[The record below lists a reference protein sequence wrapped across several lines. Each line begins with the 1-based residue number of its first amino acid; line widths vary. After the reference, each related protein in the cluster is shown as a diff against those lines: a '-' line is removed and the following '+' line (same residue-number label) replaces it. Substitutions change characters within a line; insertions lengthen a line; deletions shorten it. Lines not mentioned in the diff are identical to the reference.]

1 MIHRSVRI
9 ERITYAFVLVV
20 PQLNTLK
27 YQCTTLGMTQPPSPS
42 VETRT
47 NLKAMGP
54 SALVRF
60 AEDLGEPSFRGNQ
73 LFSWIYGK
81 GVTDF
86 DAMTNLPRSLR
97 ETLQDTARTPQITLR
112 TRKKSTDGTIKCLF
126 ELPSG
131 RRIETV
137 LIPDFDDRGNARRL
151 TVCVSSQVGCALG
164 CKFCATG
171 KMGFHEN
178 LTAGEIFDQVW
189 FMNEIAREEYDRKI
203 TNVVFMGMGEP
214 FMNYDN
220 VLKSIRILTHEKGM
234 HLSWKRFTISTVGLA
249 RRIEQLADE
258 DLKCY
263 LAVSLHAPT
272 NEQRSSIMPVNRAEK
287 TDLQALRSALKYYYE
302 QQERPVTYE
311 YCMFDGFN
319 DSPEDAMN
327 LARITRWI
335 PSKVN
340 LIMYNQVA
348 GTGFNRTPEKK
359 LDRFVSILV
368 DRGVTVTVRRSRGED
383 IDAAC
388 GQLADSNKN

>member
-1 MIHRSVRI
+1 
-9 ERITYAFVLVV
+9 
-20 PQLNTLK
+20 
-27 YQCTTLGMTQPPSPS
+27 
-42 VETRT
+42 
-47 NLKAMGP
+47 MGP
-54 SALVRF
+54 DELGRF
-60 AEDLGEPSFRGNQ
+60 AEDLGEPSFRGSQ
-73 LFSWIYGK
+73 LFSWLYGK
-81 GVTDF
+81 GVTEF
-86 DAMTNLPRSLR
+86 DAMTNLPADLR
-97 ETLQDTARTPQITLR
+97 KKLGETAQTPLIQLR
-112 TRKKSTDGTIKCLF
+112 TRKNSSDGTVKCLF

-131 RRIETV
+131 RRIESV

-164 CKFCATG
+164 CSFCATG

-189 FMNEIAREEYDRKI
+189 FMNEIAQEEYDRRI

-220 VLKSIRILTHEKGM
+220 VLKSIRILTHEKSM

-249 RRIEQLADE
+249 RRIEQLAEE
-258 DLKCY
+258 DQKCY

-272 NEQRSSIMPVNRAEK
+272 NKQRSSIMPVNRAEK
-287 TDLQALRSALKYYYE
+287 TDLNALRSALEYYYDL
-302 QQERPVTYE
+302 QERAVTYE

-319 DSPEDAMN
+319 DSPEDAKN

-348 GTGFNRTPEKK
+348 DTGFERTPEEK
-359 LDRFVSILV
+359 LERFVNILV

-388 GQLADSNKN
+388 GQLVDEEKN

>member
-1 MIHRSVRI
+1 MTAPAS
-9 ERITYAFVLVV
+9 T
-20 PQLNTLK
+20 PNTD
-27 YQCTTLGMTQPPSPS
+27 
-42 VETRT
+42 ETT

-54 SALVRF
+54 SDLPAY
-60 AEDLGEPSFRGNQ
+60 AEEIGEPSFRGTQ
-73 LFSWIYGK
+73 LFNWLYGK

-86 DAMTNLPRSLR
+86 DAMTNLPESLR
-97 ETLQDTARTPQITLR
+97 EKLHQSARAPLIRLR
-112 TRKKSTDGTIKCLF
+112 TRKKSRDGTIKCLF

-131 RRIETV
+131 RRIESV
-137 LIPDFDDRGNARRL
+137 LIPDFGSNEEVRRL

-164 CKFCATG
+164 CRFCATG
-171 KMGFHEN
+171 KMGFREN
-178 LTAGEIFDQVW
+178 LTAGAIFDQVY
-189 FMNEIAREEYDRKI
+189 FVNEIAREEYGRRI

-214 FMNYDN
+214 LMNYDS
-220 VLKSIRILTHEKGM
+220 VLKSMRILTHEKSM
-234 HLSWKRFTISTVGLA
+234 HLSWKRFTVSTVGLA
-249 RRIEQLADE
+249 RRIEDLADE

-272 NEQRSSIMPVNRAEK
+272 NEKRSSIMPVNRAER
-287 TDLQALRSALKYYYE
+287 TDLHALRQALEYYYE
-302 QQERPVTYE
+302 RQERRVTYE

-319 DSPEDAMN
+319 DTPEDARN
-327 LARITRWI
+327 LAQITRWI

-348 GTGFNRTPEKK
+348 GTGFERSPEQT

-388 GQLADSNKN
+388 GQLVDEDDS